1 MQAVVAPRPSHR
13 RRPLLLLLCLGLTG
27 CDLGGEASYP
37 LARYKHQT
45 APQYRQSSSIFG
57 TGSADSGGPAA
68 QNAAIGVDN
77 RLWRAALETVSFMP
91 LVSADATS
99 GVIITDWYSAPNAP
113 NQRQKVNVYILG
125 RELHAE
131 SLRVSVFRQQ
141 RSSDGTWADAPSAG
155 NAATDL
161 ENAILTRARQISAL
175 GVNGADLQLAYVGQS
190 LGGLI
195 VPAADGG

>member
-1 MQAVVAPRPSHR
+1 MQAILAPRPFHR
-13 RRPLLLLLCLGLTG
+13 RRPLLLLLCLGLAG

-45 APQYRQSSSIFG
+45 APQYRQSSSIIG
-57 TGSADSGGPAA
+57 TDSGGPAA
-68 QNAAIGVDN
+68 QAAIGVDN

-99 GVIITDWYSAPNAP
+99 GVIITDWYAAPNAP
-113 NQRQKVNVYILG
+113 DQRQKVNVYILG

-155 NAATDL
+155 NAATDF

-175 GVNGADLQLAYVGQS
+175 GITRLAE
-190 LGGLI
+190 
-195 VPAADGG
+195 A